1 MISSNTVSQVASV
14 CRLDTW
20 ETEQEN
26 WTETVKVLQHQK
38 HIFETLVNA
47 NDLIDAPQKK
57 RKFNADHSLGKSN
70 TDLSLGEFNMD
81 VSLGITH
88 TDRTFSL

>member
-1 MISSNTVSQVASV
+1 MQSSYVAYV

-57 RKFNADHSLGKSN
+57 RKFNADHSLGEFN
-70 TDLSLGEFNMD
+70 TDVFLKQIELFHFKICKEVN
-81 VSLGITH
+81 H
-88 TDRTFSL
+88 

>member
-1 MISSNTVSQVASV
+1 MAAV

-38 HIFETLVNA
+38 HIFETSVNA

-57 RKFNADHSLGKSN
+57 RKFNADHSLGEFN
-70 TDLSLGEFNMD
+70 TDLSLGDFNTD
-81 VSLGITH
+81 VSLCISQTN
-88 TDRTFSL
+88 RTFKL